1 MLLLAIPPMWPYG
14 YYILLRWVIMITNDK
29 KEFTLKQKIFL
40 YFYKSKQ
47 YLNNKWFSVKEKI
60 KNFIDSF
67 YFYLIVFGVFAF
79 VLHKTLIYL
88 NLTITEDNLYS
99 FAFATAGIIGASI
112 AIIFSF
118 STFILQS
125 TADLFST
132 QYLNKFIEDTKE
144 KIFFWLLVFLTIA
157 SFFIPI
163 FLKKYGLEILVT
175 ILFISFYL
183 IYALYKKLR
192 KRINPEPTLTKIK
205 TDAIKQLEKINKE
218 LKKHAHI
225 QNKIFEY
232 EKENRDFSLDV
243 QYKANRNWHLIVLEN
258 VKYLFEI
265 GLRLLAKNEINS
277 FNLTI
282 KYIHDIYLKH
292 LDLRNGHF
300 IRMPASFWGT
310 YSFDDEGFT
319 AQILEYLQSMGD
331 RIIQE
336 KRKENIYFLLKVYE
350 RVISYSL
357 SIKYA
362 DKKLGAYKENPLLNL
377 ISAYYIG
384 FIEKL
389 LKSKEND
396 WIWES
401 IKSVSNVSSL
411 VLQKT
416 DNYSIC
422 GKINQIINKISISC
436 LAENQEAFLKEL
448 ANIYFNQIRIAWN
461 RYEHNDIFWKDLL
474 KELKKNVLLLSVT
487 SNLSLSI
494 SDLFI
499 NFHTWQLFIINWII
513 ETKEEKE
520 KKENLDNFI
529 RLLKRWSDF
538 LLDFARDVGLE
549 NKQVGLSI
557 IQSVDNNIKIIY
569 RIKNKFGDVDLEK
582 IYKTQFHTLSWYFQK
597 TDKIEESF
605 LFNLEQVLEILLREI
620 SYNLKHGAF
629 DIEYLIDL
637 YVRLIEQ
644 HFEKVTIGYEYIHP
658 RVVEKLVYLGL
669 FLHKY
674 KRTDQ
679 EEGIITKIDELNKKY
694 LEFNKEYFELKR
706 KEENL
711 MGPDEFQLC
720 KEIHDLENDL
730 FSYSNSPLM
739 GIKYILKEEITKDEW
754 LGFTKKINYCKNI
767 EYKTEHIF

>member
-1 MLLLAIPPMWPYG
+1 ME
-14 YYILLRWVIMITNDK
+14 TNDKNK
-29 KEFTLKQKIFL
+29 KEFTLKQRALL
-40 YFYKSKQ
+40 YFYKLQQ
-47 YLNNKWFSVKEKI
+47 YLDNKWFNVKEKI
-60 KNFIDSF
+60 KKFIDSLSF
-67 YFYLIVFGVFAF
+67 YFIFLGVFVF
-79 VLHKTLIYL
+79 FLHKILIYL
-88 NLTITEDNLYS
+88 NLTISEDNLYS

-132 QYLNKFIEDTKE
+132 QYLNKFVKNAKE

-157 SFFIPI
+157 SFFTPI
-163 FLKKYGLEILVT
+163 FLKKYVLEILVI
-175 ILFISFYL
+175 ILFIAFYF
-183 IYALYKKLR
+183 IYTLYKELR
-192 KRINPEPTLTKIK
+192 ERINPETTLKKIRK
-205 TDAIKQLEKINKE
+205 DAIKELEKTNKKF
-218 LKKHAHI
+218 KKHAHI
-225 QNKIFEY
+225 QNKIFKY
-232 EKENRDFSLDV
+232 EKENKDFSLDV
-243 QYKANRNWHLIVLEN
+243 QYKINRNWHLIALEN

-277 FNLTI
+277 FNLTL

-292 LDLRNGHF
+292 LDLRNGYF

-319 AQILEYLQSMGD
+319 ARILEYLQSMGD

-336 KRKENIYFLLKVYE
+336 KRKENIYFLLKIYE
-350 RVISYSL
+350 SILNYSL
-357 SIKYA
+357 NIKYA
-362 DKKLGAYKENPLLNL
+362 DKNLGAYKENPLVNL

-401 IKSVSNVSSL
+401 IKSVSSVSNF

-416 DNYSIC
+416 DNYFLCSQ
-422 GKINQIINKISISC
+422 INQIISKISISC
-436 LAENQEAFLKEL
+436 LAENQETFLKEL
-448 ANIYFNQIRIAWN
+448 VNIYFNQIQIAWN
-461 RYEHNDIFWKDLL
+461 RYEHNDIFWKDLF
-474 KELKKNVLLLSVT
+474 KELKKNILLLSIA

-499 NFHTWQLFIINWII
+499 SFHTWQVNIINLIT

-520 KKENLDNFI
+520 KKENLDKFI

-538 LLDFARDVGLE
+538 LLDFARDIGLE

-557 IQSVDNNIKIIY
+557 IQSIDNNL
-569 RIKNKFGDVDLEK
+569 RIVYGIRNKFSDIDLEET
-582 IYKTQFHTLSWYFQK
+582 YKTQFNTLSWYFQK

-620 SYNLKHGAF
+620 RNNLKRKIF
-629 DIEYLIDL
+629 DSEHQIDL
-637 YVRLIEQ
+637 YIRLIEQ
-644 HFEKVTIGYEYIHP
+644 HFEKVTLGYGYNHP
-658 RVVEKLVYLGL
+658 RVIEKLVYLGL
-669 FLHKY
+669 LLHKY
-674 KRTDQ
+674 KKTDQ
-679 EEGIITKIDELNKKY
+679 EENIVTKIDELNKKY
-694 LEFNKEYFELKR
+694 LEFNKEYFELKLK
-706 KEENL
+706 KENI

-730 FSYSNSPLM
+730 FSYNNSCLM
-739 GIKYILKEEITKDEW
+739 DIKYILKEEITKDEW
-754 LGFTKKINYCKNI
+754 SSFIKRIEHCKNI
-767 EYKTEHIF
+767 EYKTKCVF